1 MSMPEPYEPR
11 NYWEGRLSSNF
22 NLRGVGHICYT
33 EDYNAWLYRRKADTL
48 SAALDGSSVS
58 GQSVLDVGC
67 GTGFFVRSF
76 VGRGALVHGV
86 DITDVSIAR
95 LQAEFPRHAFTTAS
109 ISSPMFVPPGTFEI
123 VNIWDV
129 LYHVVDDE
137 DFRTALGNLAS
148 CVRPGGQLLLTDQL
162 AGSADAQVAPHVKL
176 RCLATYQSVLP
187 DLGLHLV
194 KLLPLY
200 FRLNDMKQPDQE
212 TNAAE
217 YYASDVKDGWI
228 ARNNLS
234 VGVWRSPEIQQN
246 RV

>member
-1 MSMPEPYEPR
+1 MSLTDSYDPR

-33 EDYNAWLYRRKADTL
+33 EDYNAWLYRRKAESL
-48 SAALDGSSVS
+48 AAALEGMSVA
-58 GQSVLDVGC
+58 GRSVLDVGC

-76 VGRGALVHGV
+76 AGRGALVHGV
-86 DITDVSIAR
+86 DITEVSVAR
-95 LQAEFPRHAFTTAS
+95 LRAEFPNHAFTTAN
-109 ISSPMFVPPGTFEI
+109 ISSPSFVSPGAFDI

-137 DFRTALGNLAS
+137 GFRTALENLAS
-148 CVRPGGQLLLTDQL
+148 AVRPGGQLLLTDQL
-162 AGSADAQVAPHVKL
+162 AGSADARVAPHVKL
-176 RCLATYQSVLP
+176 RCLATYQSVFP

-200 FRLNDMKQPDQE
+200 FRLNDMKQPNQE
-212 TNAAE
+212 TSAPE
-217 YYASDVKDGWI
+217 YYASDVKNGWI

-234 VGVWRSPEIQQN
+234 VGVWRKE
-246 RV
+246 